1 MPGMK
6 LVFIVDQEPQARHGL
21 WCMLTR
27 PGWSFRLFADA
38 RAALAAMDVRPPDL
52 VVADLDLP
60 DSDGVALLGEMH
72 RRDPS
77 VRKILMV
84 GTEPPAGARHALH
97 DGIIDGVTAK
107 PAGELLGELAREL
120 LGERFKG
127 DGLALAG

>member
-1 MPGMK
+1 MPVMK
-6 LVFIVDQEPQARHGL
+6 LVFIVDHEPQARHGL

-60 DSDGVALLGEMH
+60 DHDGVALLGEMH

-77 VRKILMV
+77 VRKILLI
-84 GTEPPAGARHALH
+84 GTEPPPGARHALH
-97 DGIIDGVTAK
+97 DGIIDGVAAK
-107 PAGELLGELAREL
+107 PAGMLLGLMAREL
-120 LGERFKG
+120 LDEPY
-127 DGLALAG
+127 DDDWMAQAG